1 LTFKVHD
8 ANSDFKCPICSVH
21 FNTQHNLTRHI
32 SWVHEKKESK
42 WPGKMKKL
50 KVEKVKSKKV
60 KIKKVKIKKE
70 ICEDD
75 NLEYEN
81 LEYENGDEVNESLE
95 YEYPE
100 MSNQTNIKQ
109 ELFESNYE
117 LDETG
122 YYDYENEDQ
131 SFENDYY
138 GSNEQNISNLCEP
151 KMEEMQG
158 KVEFSNDVIIPQS
171 YQKNARYSNETT
183 IKEELLDEPYFE
195 DQTVIEPKTEPLD
208 FIPGD

>member
-1 LTFKVHD
+1 MTFKVHD
-8 ANSDFKCPICSVH
+8 ENSDFKCPICSVH

-50 KVEKVKSKKV
+50 KIEKL
-60 KIKKVKIKKE
+60 KIKKE

-95 YEYPE
+95 YESPE
-100 MSNQTNIKQ
+100 MSNQANIKQ

-131 SFENDYY
+131 SFENEGQSFENDYY
-138 GSNEQNISNLCEP
+138 ETNEQNISNLCEP
-151 KMEEMQG
+151 KMEEIQG
-158 KVEFSNDVIIPQS
+158 KIEFSNDVMIPSS
-171 YQKNARYSNETT
+171 YQNNARNVNETA
-183 IKEELLDEPYFE
+183 IKEELVDEPYFE
-195 DQTVIEPKTEPLD
+195 DQTVIEPKVEPLD
-208 FIPGD
+208 YIPGD